1 MWTQRN
7 LRDRFLRKLKMLAVM
22 LIALSTLTTEYF
34 LLPISLER
42 VPRLSES
49 GSNKEEGISS
59 DKVVGDTPPFVHLEK
74 LHGLPHT
81 LSPVKN
87 LPLRCH

>member
-1 MWTQRN
+1 MVSN
-7 LRDRFLRKLKMLAVM
+7 HPGEGA
-22 LIALSTLTTEYF
+22 
-34 LLPISLER
+34 
-42 VPRLSES
+42 